1 MQHVFASLFTCAV
14 FLLRALSQPPIL
26 YKWGGVRAKVGR
38 MKYWDE
44 KEVYNPEVT
53 GEINT

>member
-26 YKWGGVRAKVGR
+26 YKWGGVRGKVGR